1 MRNNVIELTKWS
13 FLPLGSKYYLL
24 VLRSKDL
31 FKLSNG
37 GCAKVVVLIRIVSST
52 VNFRYIISIYAI
64 KNSLADKVY
73 NLKHLIVVTSTIA
86 NKEADL
92 ARYFV
97 LVEDFKKIVLLL
109 FTTLTAKGIIERKQH
124 YPRLTVTINLI
135 RYYPKI
141 IDLSTALLS
150 IEADSNTAL
159 NIREAY
165 SDL

>member
-1 MRNNVIELTKWS
+1 MRNNVIELTKRS
-13 FLPLGSKYYLL
+13 FLPLGSKYYLP

-37 GCAKVVVLIRIVSST
+37 RYAKVVVLIRIVSST
-52 VNFRYIISIYAI
+52 ANFRYTISIYAI

-73 NLKHLIVVTSTIA
+73 NRLVVVASTIA
-86 NKEADL
+86 DKEADL

-97 LVEDFKKIVLLL
+97 LAEDFKKMVLLL
-109 FTTLTAKGIIERKQH
+109 FTTLTAEGVTERKQR
-124 YPRLTVTINLI
+124 YPRLTVAVDPM

-141 IDLSTALLS
+141 IDLGTALLS

-159 NIREAY
+159 STREAC